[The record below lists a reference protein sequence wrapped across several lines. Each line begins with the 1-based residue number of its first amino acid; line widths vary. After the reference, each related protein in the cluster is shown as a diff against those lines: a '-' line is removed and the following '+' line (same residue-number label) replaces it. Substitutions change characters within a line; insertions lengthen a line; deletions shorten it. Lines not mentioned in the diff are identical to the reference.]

1 MSGLTRRS
9 VLLAAALSPVA
20 AQVPA
25 SGQAPSWPSGPIRI
39 IVPFPPG
46 GSVDAV
52 ARLAQAGLGQRL
64 GVTVVVENRTGASGS
79 TGTAAVAKAPPT
91 AIPGWW
97 CSIPTRSIRACC
109 RTCRSTARRILA
121 PVSLIATAPYVVARH
136 PSRPY
141 GNLGELIRAA
151 KEKPGSISYA
161 SVGSGSIGHLALE
174 LLGKEAGISLI
185 HVPYRGGGPAL
196 NDAVAGHV
204 DLIIASAALLMPQI
218 GAGAIRPVFQLGN
231 SRLAR
236 APGRPDHRGER
247 LSGRAGELLV
257 GLLRAGPD
265 PQADHRAL
273 PHRAGGKPAGGT
285 RRQAAHRDPA
295 DDAGAL
301 RAGGIAQLRGRA
313 GPHLGRRGARQQHQG
328 RRVGAVAAGELVIAG
343 FTTLAKTI
351 PRRNRSA
358 PDTPN
363 QGRRGPDF

>member
-1 MSGLTRRS
+1 MPGLTRRS
-9 VLLAAALSPVA
+9 MLLAAALSPVA

-25 SGQAPSWPSGPIRI
+25 LGQAPSWPSGPIRI

-79 TGTAAVAKAPPT
+79 TGTAAVAKSPPDGNT
-91 AIPGWW
+91 WLVVFDTHAVNP
-97 CSIPTRSIRACC
+97 SLLPNLPFDSEKD
-109 RTCRSTARRILA
+109 LA

-218 GAGAIRPVFQLGN
+218 GAGAIRPVFQLGK
-231 SRLAR
+231 SRLGALPDVPTIAESGYPGAQASSWWGFY
-236 APGRPDHRGER
+236 APGPTPKPIIER
-247 LSGRAGELLV
+247 FRTALVESLREERVAKQLTETQQMSLVLSGPEEL
-257 GLLRAGPD
+257 RSFAAE
-265 PQADHRAL
+265 QAR
-273 PHRAGGKPAGGT
+273 
-285 RRQAAHRDPA
+285 
-295 DDAGAL
+295 
-301 RAGGIAQLRGRA
+301 IW
-313 GPHLGRRGARQQHQG
+313 
-328 RRVGAVAAGELVIAG
+328 GAVVRDNNIKADE
-343 FTTLAKTI
+343 
-351 PRRNRSA
+351 
-358 PDTPN
+358 
-363 QGRRGPDF
+363 